1 MTAGGPIYLIVG
13 LGNPGITYRNTRHN
27 VGFKVIHEVAKACR
41 VQLRRHRFQSRHAR
55 ALIGD
60 DQVVLLQPLTFM
72 NRSGQ
77 AVKAAAYAYGVG
89 PERTLIVY
97 DDLDLPLGRIRVARN
112 GSAGGHKGVAS
123 IIASLGT
130 REFPRVKIGIGRP
143 PRQVPAEDYV
153 LSRFQRE
160 EREIISSVVH
170 LAAEACRLFVA
181 EDLDVT
187 MNRINAHNLADKEGE
202 T

>member
-1 MTAGGPIYLIVG
+1 LTAGSPTYLIVG

-27 VGFKVIHEVAKACR
+27 VGFKVINEVAKACR
-41 VQLRRHRFQSRHAR
+41 VQLRGRRFQSRHTR
-55 ALIGD
+55 VLIGD
-60 DQVVLLQPLTFM
+60 GQIVLLQPLTFM

-77 AVKAAAYAYGVG
+77 AVKAAAQAYGVS
-89 PERTLIVY
+89 PERILIVY

-143 PRQVPAEDYV
+143 SHEVPAEDYV
-153 LSRFQRE
+153 LSPFQRE
-160 EREIISSVVH
+160 ERETISSVIQ
-170 LAAEACRLFVA
+170 LAAQACRLFVA
-181 EDLDVT
+181 EDIDVT